1 MAPVATDVQES
12 DVDVTKKKKRKKM
25 PGGCH
30 EVVIMRYTRD
40 TGHGVPRPLRYSI
53 DDTSDVLTELPNNTY
68 T

>member
-12 DVDVTKKKKRKKM
+12 DVDMRKKKREKKK

-40 TGHGVPRPLRYSI
+40 TGHGVSRPLRYSI
-53 DDTSDVLTELPNNTY
+53 DDMSDVLTKLPDYTY